1 MQGENTCY
9 GLLHS
14 EEGGVTGEATITQD
28 GGKNQMEK
36 QLAQL
41 RATKIG
47 SQKEAANL
55 MVELGVALTKSAIG
69 YFATFFESKQLLV
82 MIGWSNSAMAQCSM
96 IDKPLDYP
104 LEATGLWGDCV
115 RERQPSITND
125 YENCQRV
132 TRKGQPEGHVK
143 TIRHMNVPV
152 WAEGKI
158 VGVLGVGN
166 KETPYSEAEAAELM
180 EFARQAWTVVGKH
193 FDNRD

>member
-1 MQGENTCY
+1 MMN
-9 GLLHS
+9 
-14 EEGGVTGEATITQD
+14 EA
-28 GGKNQMEK
+28 
-36 QLAQL
+36 LARL
-41 RATKIG
+41 KTATVG

-55 MVELGVALTKSAIG
+55 LVEVGVELTGSEIG

-82 MIGWSNSAMAQCSM
+82 MIGWSNSAMAQCAM

-125 YENCQRV
+125 YENSERL
-132 TRKGQPEGHVK
+132 TKKGQPDGHVT

-152 WAEGKI
+152 WSDGQI

-166 KETPYSEAEAAELM
+166 KPTPYGEAEANELM
-180 EFARQAWTVVGKH
+180 EFARQAWTFLGKH
-193 FDNRD
+193 FDKRD